1 MDWLSLF
8 NITEVKNSD
17 FQILAAGD
25 DVVSSRRNS
34 QGVDVSIMSL
44 ERVLDAEGLVVPNF
58 EISIPSN

>member
-34 QGVDVSIMSL
+34 QGVDG
-44 ERVLDAEGLVVPNF
+44 R
-58 EISIPSN
+58 PSEAGKRQGQP